1 MAAGEKTLTDE
12 QFATI
17 SVNVLHQTLI
27 KVSRTVGKRIFR
39 ELEAGTRVA
48 LTQLRMEDGGQ
59 VRLDLTLDHT
69 EFRGALNFSLFRDS
83 VLALLAKMTE
93 TLKDEDTPLPALRM
107 MDESGQAT
115 SERRLFGVPGL
126 VVAEGVPNVLMM
138 GATPSASE
146 PVVLIELMYID
157 PEQFGDPGLTLGHGF
172 AVLVLHSATQRDPRS
187 FAMLVSHLKGDGQRI
202 AQKHGR
208 AELDVLTQ
216 VDRAR
221 SRQLHADRGA
231 DQSAGQHAVGYA
243 FTKGRGGGVLRVE
256 VQRVVIPRDRGKG
269 LDLLIGDESRV
280 GRGITDGDLMEGHV
294 ADLHAAFASFC
305 SGLALSGA

>member
-27 KVSRTVGKRIFR
+27 EVSRTVGKRIFR
-39 ELEAGTRVA
+39 ELEGGTRVA
-48 LTQLRMEDGGQ
+48 LTQLRMEDDGQ

-93 TLKDEDTPLPALRM
+93 TLKDEDTPLLPALRM

-126 VVAEGVPNVLMM
+126 IVVEGVPNVLMM
-138 GATPSASE
+138 GATPSTSE

-157 PEQFGDPGLTLGHGF
+157 PQQFAQSD
-172 AVLVLHSATQRDPRS
+172 ASA
-187 FAMLVSHLKGDGQRI
+187 
-202 AQKHGR
+202 
-208 AELDVLTQ
+208 
-216 VDRAR
+216 
-221 SRQLHADRGA
+221 
-231 DQSAGQHAVGYA
+231 
-243 FTKGRGGGVLRVE
+243 
-256 VQRVVIPRDRGKG
+256 
-269 LDLLIGDESRV
+269 
-280 GRGITDGDLMEGHV
+280 
-294 ADLHAAFASFC
+294 AS
-305 SGLALSGA
+305 SSS